1 MVDAI
6 EKNTHALP
14 VRRIVD
20 VHDNKVVMIAAAV
33 SRDSGWTAPRA
44 SLARDIRGH
53 LNLIGNAALI
63 GISNDVPSTSH
74 IPKAY
79 QEAETALC
87 QATVGKRVVLFGEI
101 SLRQLL
107 IHCAAQDLHRMLPAW
122 AATFFRANEKSGG
135 NLVDTLR
142 AYARF
147 DMNILKAADCLGV
160 HPNTV
165 YARLHSVFEVS
176 GLEPRSFNALSDLL
190 VVCDCARS
198 TMLGK

>member
-1 MVDAI
+1 M
-6 EKNTHALP
+6 HALGG
-14 VRRIVD
+14 RRIVD
-20 VHDNKVVMIAAAV
+20 LHDNKVIMIAAAV

-44 SLARDIRGH
+44 SLAREIRGQ

-74 IPKAY
+74 IPNAVE
-79 QEAETALC
+79 EAETALC
-87 QATVGKRVVLFGEI
+87 HATVSERVVQFGEV

-107 IHCAAQDLHRMLPAW
+107 IHCAAQNFHRMLPAW
-122 AATFFRANEKSGG
+122 TAAFFSADDRSGG
-135 NLVDTLR
+135 SLVATLR

-147 DMNILKAADCLGV
+147 DMNILKAADSLGI

-165 YARLHSVFEVS
+165 YARLQRVFDVS

-190 VVCDCARS
+190 VVCDCAR
-198 TMLGK
+198 GRNAD